1 MVMAMVMVMATGIK
15 MRANINS
22 GICAQKLLLLGVAMS
37 CIAFPVSAGDWKITP
52 RITVNETATDNVA
65 LSSTN
70 KKSELITDISPGIS
84 IDGSGGRS
92 KLRFDYQMHNLIY
105 AQDSSRNQ
113 LQNSLNAL
121 GTLEALE
128 NWFFIDASGN
138 ISQQSISAFSGSSA
152 STAVSTGDNSN
163 TTETSTYRISPYFR
177 GALGNFADYQL
188 RYNLSTTHSK
198 TALSNDS
205 TSRELVASLKGVTSL
220 TNLGWSLDASSQT
233 IGYSAGR
240 DNENDR
246 LRGVLTYQI
255 DPQFRV
261 SLFGGRESNN
271 YQSLN
276 KESHTTKGGGFDW
289 SPTERTQ
296 ISVSRENRFF
306 GNSNSFSFAHRTEGS
321 AWKYSESKDA
331 SAQANQQ
338 VGLGTYF
345 ERYSSICSS
354 IFPNATPIQQ
364 ATCVSNLLG
373 PLPPNALLPGG
384 FLTNGVTLQHRRELS
399 FALLGARNTVTF
411 AASQSESESLSQ
423 GAGTGINVGTGFSNV
438 QNIRQRTASI
448 NWSHKLTGLS
458 SLTGSYAH
466 MNSQGTGT
474 STLETTQQM
483 FNLNFTTQL
492 GPKTNAGLGVRRVVV
507 DGSTSYTEN
516 ALTGVL
522 SHQF

>member
-1 MVMAMVMVMATGIK
+1 MVMAMVMAMGTK
-15 MRANINS
+15 MRAKINS
-22 GICAQKLLLLGVAMS
+22 RTSTRRLFLLGVAMG
-37 CIAFPVSAGDWKITP
+37 CIASPASAGEWKITP
-52 RITVNETATDNVA
+52 TISVNETATDNVA

-70 KKSELITDISPGIS
+70 KKGDLVTDISPGIR
-84 IDGSGGRS
+84 IDGSGGRV
-92 KLRFDYQMHNLIY
+92 KLHFDYQLHNLVY
-105 AQDSSRNQ
+105 AQESSRNQ
-113 LQNSLNAL
+113 LQNALNAA

-138 ISQQSISAFSGSSA
+138 ISQQSVSAFGGSSS
-152 STAVSTGDNSN
+152 STAVNANDNGN
-163 TTETSTYRISPYFR
+163 TTETSTFRISPYFR

-188 RYNLSTTHSK
+188 RYNLSSTHSK
-198 TALSNDS
+198 SALSNDS
-205 TSRELVASLKGVTSL
+205 RSQELVASLKGVTSL
-220 TNLGWSLDASSQT
+220 TSLGWSLEASSQT
-233 IGYSAGR
+233 VGYSTGR

-246 LRGVLTYQI
+246 LRGVLTYYI

-261 SLFGGRESNN
+261 SLIGGRESNN

-276 KESHTTKGGGFDW
+276 KESHTIKGAGFDW

-296 ISVSRENRFF
+296 ISASRENRFF
-306 GNSNSFSFAHRTEGS
+306 GNSNSFSFTHRTEGS

-331 SAQANQQ
+331 TVQTNQQ
-338 VGLGTYF
+338 SSTFGTNFDLYF
-345 ERYSSICSS
+345 SLYSSAI
-354 IFPNATPIQQ
+354 PDPVLRTAY
-364 ATCVSNLLG
+364 V
-373 PLPPNALLPGG
+373 NALLAASGITPSALLQGG

-411 AASQSESESLSQ
+411 AASQSQSESLSQ
-423 GAGTGINVGTGFSNV
+423 GAGTGINLGAGFSNV
-438 QNIRQRTASI
+438 QNIRQRTASV
-448 NWSHKLTGLS
+448 NWSHKLTALS

-466 MNSQGTGT
+466 LNSRGTGT
-474 STLETTQQM
+474 SSLETTQKM

-492 GPKTNAGLGVRRVVV
+492 GPQTNAGLGLRRVVV

>member
-1 MVMAMVMVMATGIK
+1 MVMAMVMATGIK
-15 MRANINS
+15 MRANNNP
-22 GICAQKLLLLGVAMS
+22 GMYAQRLLLLGVAMS
-37 CIAFPVSAGDWKITP
+37 CIASSVSAGDWKITP
-52 RITVNETATDNVA
+52 RISVNETATDNVA
-65 LSSTN
+65 LSSSN
-70 KKSELITDISPGIS
+70 KKSDLVTDITPGIS
-84 IDGSGGRS
+84 IDGSGGRA

-128 NWFFIDASGN
+128 NWFFIDASGT
-138 ISQQSISAFSGSSA
+138 ISQQSVSAFGGSSA
-152 STAVSTGDNSN
+152 STAVSTNDNSN

-177 GALGNFADYQL
+177 GALGNVADYQL

-198 TALSNDS
+198 SALSNDS
-205 TSRELVASLKGVTSL
+205 TTKELVASLKGVTSL
-220 TNLGWSLDASSQT
+220 ANLGWSLDASSQT
-233 IGYSAGR
+233 ISYDTGR

-261 SLFGGRESNN
+261 SLIGGREANN
-271 YQSLN
+271 YQSLS
-276 KESHTTKGGGFDW
+276 KEAHTTKGVGFDW

-331 SAQANQQ
+331 TVQTNQQ
-338 VGLGTYF
+338 SSTLGTNYDLLF
-345 ERYSSICSS
+345 SLYSSAIPDPVLRAG
-354 IFPNATPIQQ
+354 F
-364 ATCVSNLLG
+364 V
-373 PLPPNALLPGG
+373 NALLSANGIPPNGLIQGG
-384 FLTNGVTLQHRRELS
+384 FLSNGVTLQHRRELS

-411 AASQSESESLSQ
+411 SASQSQSESLSQ
-423 GAGTGINVGTGFSNV
+423 GAGTGFYLGAGFSNA
-438 QNIRQRTASI
+438 QSIRQRTASI

-466 MNSQGTGT
+466 MNSRGTGT
-474 STLETTQQM
+474 SSLETTQQM
-483 FNLNFTTQL
+483 FNVNFMTQL